1 MIWTTRPRSD
11 QGGLACIKE
20 GEGPR
25 VLLLHGVGLQADAW
39 AAQVPDLAPHF
50 QVIAPDM
57 PGHGHSGRLVGRAS
71 LSVYSD
77 AVAQLLDRPTVVVG
91 HSMGA
96 MIALDIAARY
106 PELVAGV
113 AALNAI
119 YRRSDAAKQAVLER
133 AESLR
138 SETGPNPEPTLE
150 RWFGTEPSE
159 ARSACGAWLK
169 GADLQGYRTAYEV
182 FAREDGPSDQA
193 LISLKCPAFFM
204 TGSLEPNSTPAMSQ
218 AMAALTPNG
227 QAHVIE
233 AAAHM
238 MPMTHHEEVTRALM
252 AFATECNS

>member
-11 QGGLACIKE
+11 QGGFACIKE

-39 AAQVPDLAPHF
+39 AAQLPDLASHF

-57 PGHGHSGRLVGRAS
+57 PGHGQSAYLAGRAD
-71 LSVYSD
+71 LSAYSYT
-77 AVAQLLDRPTVVVG
+77 VAQLLEGPTVVAG

-96 MIALDIAARY
+96 MIALDIAARH

-119 YRRSDAAKQAVLER
+119 YRRSDAAKQAVLNR
-133 AESLR
+133 AESLG

-159 ARSACGAWLK
+159 ARSACEAWLR
-169 GADLQGYRTAYEV
+169 GADLHGYRTAYDV
-182 FAREDGPSDQA
+182 FAREDGPSDRA
-193 LISLKCPAFFM
+193 LMSLKCPAFFM

-218 AMAALTPNG
+218 AMAALTPKG
-227 QAHVIE
+227 QVHVIE
-233 AAAHM
+233 DAAHM

-252 AFATECNS
+252 AFVTECHS

>member
-1 MIWTTRPRSD
+1 MIWTTRRRSD
-11 QGGLACIKE
+11 QGGLACIQE

-39 AAQVPDLAPHF
+39 AAQVPDLASHF

-71 LSVYSD
+71 LSAYSD
-77 AVAQLLDRPTVVVG
+77 TVAQLLDGPTVVAG

-113 AALNAI
+113 AALNSI
-119 YRRSDAAKQAVLER
+119 YRRSDAAKQTVLHR
-133 AESLR
+133 AQNLG
-138 SETGPNPEPTLE
+138 SETGPNPEPTLD

-159 ARSACGAWLK
+159 ARSACEAWLK
-169 GADLQGYRTAYEV
+169 GADLYGYRTAYDV
-182 FAREDGPSDQA
+182 FAREDGPSDQV
-193 LISLKCPAFFM
+193 LMSLKCPAFFM

-227 QAHVIE
+227 QVHVIE
-233 AAAHM
+233 TAAHM
-238 MPMTHHEEVTRALM
+238 MPMTHHVEVTRALL
-252 AFATECNS
+252 AFAMECHS